1 MRRLLFLFSL
11 LCCFGSSI
19 ASPSTL
25 AESGQSKFIL
35 SIGPDGT
42 VTGSYTENEH
52 AIYIEALRGEKN
64 AEEDPSI
71 LPYAL
76 DIRILDEDKIPFL
89 VQNNGVSQGFGDIEW
104 ASVLENPDD
113 FARQHAIQMLPNA
126 IRYVRAAL
134 AGEVPENAV
143 IQNFTDENR
152 WEILAVLDLM
162 RSMAED
168 LSTRVFGEK
177 LSAERSITAT
187 SYTYEYEV
195 AVRKKKV
202 EGLWYAEH
210 SALRVRYYNNTG
222 ERFAQYSSCNHGTC
236 ADNGVM
242 STKCSKRFKHNAM
255 IGLVNEVCDTFTS
268 YKYKVHTCH
277 DDTAV
282 QYRTF
287 KEGGWRTGLSVE
299 CYAPMLSVPNCE

>member
-1 MRRLLFLFSL
+1 MRATLESD
-11 LCCFGSSI
+11 
-19 ASPSTL
+19 SP
-25 AESGQSKFIL
+25 
-35 SIGPDGT
+35 
-42 VTGSYTENEH
+42 
-52 AIYIEALRGEKN
+52 KN
-64 AEEDPSI
+64 T
-71 LPYAL
+71 
-76 DIRILDEDKIPFL
+76 
-89 VQNNGVSQGFGDIEW
+89 
-104 ASVLENPDD
+104 
-113 FARQHAIQMLPNA
+113 
-126 IRYVRAAL
+126 
-134 AGEVPENAV
+134 V
-143 IQNFTDENR
+143 IQNLTDENR
-152 WEILAVLDLM
+152 WEVLNILDLM

-242 STKCSKRFKHNAM
+242 STKCSKRFKHNSM

>member
-1 MRRLLFLFSL
+1 MN
-11 LCCFGSSI
+11 GV
-19 ASPSTL
+19 L

-126 IRYVRAAL
+126 IRYMRATL
-134 AGEVPENAV
+134 ESDSPKNTV
-143 IQNFTDENR
+143 IQNLTDENR
-152 WEILAVLDLM
+152 WEVLNILDLM

-242 STKCSKRFKHNAM
+242 STKCSKRFKHNSM

>member
-1 MRRLLFLFSL
+1 
-11 LCCFGSSI
+11 
-19 ASPSTL
+19 
-25 AESGQSKFIL
+25 
-35 SIGPDGT
+35 
-42 VTGSYTENEH
+42 
-52 AIYIEALRGEKN
+52 
-64 AEEDPSI
+64 
-71 LPYAL
+71 
-76 DIRILDEDKIPFL
+76 
-89 VQNNGVSQGFGDIEW
+89 
-104 ASVLENPDD
+104 
-113 FARQHAIQMLPNA
+113 MLN
-126 IRYVRAAL
+126 I
-134 AGEVPENAV
+134 
-143 IQNFTDENR
+143 
-152 WEILAVLDLM
+152 LDLM